1 MDPLY
6 TSSNAAVLG
15 RERAA
20 QRKERRREKERE
32 RENMPMPR
40 AGTCTLQ
47 VSKFETKGVR
57 LGGDFE
63 KFSYPTIRV
72 CKDSSAS
79 SNAITVEFVTRGR
92 FVEVVM
98 GWIANGAK
106 NRQRSPW
113 SMDSP
118 RRPLVDLLGQTQ
130 KRPNTEPQGVPEFLD

>member
-1 MDPLY
+1 MYICRCIYVDVYIYIYICICIYIYICRY
-6 TSSNAAVLG
+6 T
-15 RERAA
+15 
-20 QRKERRREKERE
+20 
-32 RENMPMPR
+32 
-40 AGTCTLQ
+40 
-47 VSKFETKGVR
+47 
-57 LGGDFE
+57 
-63 KFSYPTIRV
+63 Y
-72 CKDSSAS
+72 
-79 SNAITVEFVTRGR
+79 TVEFVTRGR

>member
-1 MDPLY
+1 M
-6 TSSNAAVLG
+6 AASISRCSG
-15 RERAA
+15 IY
-20 QRKERRREKERE
+20 
-32 RENMPMPR
+32 
-40 AGTCTLQ
+40 LQ
-47 VSKFETKGVR
+47 MRGV
-57 LGGDFE
+57 
-63 KFSYPTIRV
+63 
-72 CKDSSAS
+72 
-79 SNAITVEFVTRGR
+79 TVEFVTRGR